1 MAPVRAS
8 SGWFILRAKP
18 CQACG
23 GFLLIVVFC
32 NVGPDQ
38 CLDVSGLV
46 GYAVELVDDV
56 GFSTLH
62 CLKMILYRIFFL
74 PYFMGAGLF
83 FYCFF
88 ASCRL

>member
-56 GFSTLH
+56 GFGALH
-62 CLKMILYRIFFL
+62 DAQPVDFAVLCH

-83 FYCFF
+83 FKFPIF
-88 ASCRL
+88 P